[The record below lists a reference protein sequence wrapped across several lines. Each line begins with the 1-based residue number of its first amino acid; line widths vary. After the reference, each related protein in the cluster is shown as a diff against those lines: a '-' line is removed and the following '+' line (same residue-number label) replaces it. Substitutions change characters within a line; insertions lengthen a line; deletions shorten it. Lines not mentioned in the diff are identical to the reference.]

1 LLFCFFNISYFF
13 EPYTFPLPSQQHP
26 HGGFFRGKQRGMD
39 PYKKIQPWFFQ
50 EKPMEER
57 IPITPEGLEKI
68 KSELLTLVSKERPAV
83 VKAIAEARE
92 HGDLRENAEYHAAKE
107 HQGFIEGRIQQIN
120 ARMPKFQVVDP
131 AAQKSDKILF
141 GAKVTVE
148 NLDSGETLSYQIVG
162 TDEADLK
169 VSRISYQSPIA
180 SALIGKSLGDIVRIN
195 IPKGAIEVEI
205 TEVEYS

>member
-1 LLFCFFNISYFF
+1 
-13 EPYTFPLPSQQHP
+13 
-26 HGGFFRGKQRGMD
+26 
-39 PYKKIQPWFFQ
+39 
-50 EKPMEER
+50 MEER

>member
-1 LLFCFFNISYFF
+1 
-13 EPYTFPLPSQQHP
+13 
-26 HGGFFRGKQRGMD
+26 
-39 PYKKIQPWFFQ
+39 
-50 EKPMEER
+50 MEDR
-57 IPITPEGLEKI
+57 IPITKEGLQKI
-68 KSELLTLVSKERPAV
+68 KSELLKLVSKERPAV

-92 HGDLRENAEYHAAKE
+92 HGDLRENAEYHAAKD

-120 ARMPKFQVVDP
+120 ARLPKFQVVDP
-131 AAQKSDKILF
+131 AAQESDKIVF

-162 TDEADLK
+162 PDEADLK
-169 VSRISYQSPIA
+169 ASRISYQSPIA
-180 SALIGKSLGDIVRIN
+180 SALIGKSIGDVVRVT